1 MFMQPPAIPRLG
13 NSAGFSMYLLDQ
25 SGSGIDALKLPPRQ
39 RERVFHGAALE
50 WLGLEVESNLNQ
62 QSTAEISCKSARVR
76 TFVLAINEELEMADL
91 VASLL
96 V

>member
-1 MFMQPPAIPRLG
+1 MPFSGGIGMHAAPIP
-13 NSAGFSMYLLDQ
+13 S
-25 SGSGIDALKLPPRQ
+25 
-39 RERVFHGAALE
+39 RVVEALE

-62 QSTAEISCKSARVR
+62 HSTAEISCKSARVR

>member
-1 MFMQPPAIPRLG
+1 MAASIG
-13 NSAGFSMYLLDQ
+13 
-25 SGSGIDALKLPPRQ
+25 GIDAIAFSGGIGMHAAPIRA
-39 RERVFHGAALE
+39 RVVEALE

-62 QSTAEISCKSARVR
+62 QSTAETFCKSARVR